1 MSCYR
6 LDLGDALLAEGELD
20 NIRSRCRAAFERA
33 GAPAGWAVYQA
44 HVSGDLHCRVYLFFS
59 PAAATLARDLGARRC
74 DELPQG
80 MSLLA
85 GDGTGLFERS

>member
-1 MSCYR
+1 MSWYR

-20 NIRSRCRAAFERA
+20 DIRDRCRTAFERA

-44 HVSGDLHCRVYLFFS
+44 HVSGGLHCKLQLFFS
-59 PAAATLARDLGARRC
+59 PAAAALARGLGARRC

-85 GDGTGLFERS
+85 GDGAGLFERS